1 VTSGASEFS
10 HGGTEARREREA
22 TTKRNAPLPSAR
34 RMPES
39 DYLDFD
45 YLDFD
50 YLDFDYLDF
59 RGRGDGFVTA
69 PRDQVLVSA
78 PLFLCASVPP

>member
-1 VTSGASEFS
+1 MFGASEFS

-34 RMPES
+34 GMPES
-39 DYLDFD
+39 D

>member
-1 VTSGASEFS
+1 MSGASEFS

-34 RMPES
+34 GMPES
-39 DYLDFD
+39 
-45 YLDFD
+45 D